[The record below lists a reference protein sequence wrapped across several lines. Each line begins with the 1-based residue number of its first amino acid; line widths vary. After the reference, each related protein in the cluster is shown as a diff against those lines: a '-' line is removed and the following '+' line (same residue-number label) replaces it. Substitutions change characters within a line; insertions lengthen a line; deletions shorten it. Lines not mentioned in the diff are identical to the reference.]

1 MCLTT
6 YIVIVLFFIDSRGS
20 EQVSLT
26 VQCFIV
32 SKLYGL
38 WFCFNINILLILIF
52 IVELGN
58 FGKINF
64 LGIGNCSMYQH
75 TFIHREGGSD
85 FIFFKVDLVDLSVKH
100 IDFNF

>member
-1 MCLTT
+1 MNKC
-6 YIVIVLFFIDSRGS
+6 
-20 EQVSLT
+20 LT

-52 IVELGN
+52 REILY

-85 FIFFKVDLVDLSVKH
+85 FLFFKVDLVDLSVKH
-100 IDFNF
+100 IDFNCLSALD